1 MQQQLRGSEGRRG
14 LAAYEARHRVDQR
27 IVEPR
32 GYASRRAAPRRRR
45 RWADAQARLR
55 SRADTGWAREPNN
68 AAKYRRCLQA
78 SDMAMS
84 VRTLRTV
91 IAKMLEELAAN
102 LIRNKAHTNL

>member
-32 GYASRRAAPRRRR
+32 GARVSTSGASSSSGRRASAPALKGGYWVSER
-45 RWADAQARLR
+45 AQQRGQVQTL
-55 SRADTGWAREPNN
+55 
-68 AAKYRRCLQA
+68 AA
-78 SDMAMS
+78 S
-84 VRTLRTV
+84 VGYGDV
-91 IAKMLEELAAN
+91 SAHLENCHEEFAAN